1 MQARG
6 NPQRCAGRPHLPV
19 RADPTS
25 LPDHSPIWNFD
36 GSSTGQA
43 PGDDS
48 EVLLKPQ
55 AIYPDPFR
63 GGNNILV
70 MCDCYKPDMTPIKNN
85 TRKRCAELMEKVKD
99 QQPWFGI
106 EQEYTL
112 FEADGVTPFGWPKG
126 GLISTASLHPFIH
139 SIPHCLGWRDGKM
152 MGS

>member
-1 MQARG
+1 M
-6 NPQRCAGRPHLPV
+6 
-19 RADPTS
+19 DIT
-25 LPDHSPIWNFD
+25 

-63 GGNNILV
+63 GGKNILV
-70 MCDCYKPDMTPIKNN
+70 MCDCYKPDMTPIKGN
-85 TRKRCAELMEKVKD
+85 TRVKAAESMKKVKD
-99 QQPWFGI
+99 LVPWFGI

-126 GLISTASLHPFIH
+126 TY
-139 SIPHCLGWRDGKM
+139 
-152 MGS
+152 